1 MANAE
6 IKTILTADASQLE
19 RTLQKAEKSA
29 SNLGRGGISGAG
41 GGGLGGLAGAFGSV
55 ATKAGIAG
63 AAVGG
68 ALLAVKQGMDLISSE
83 GAAAE
88 QLNMTSSALG
98 IGTEQLQAFAFMA
111 KQTGNVTQDELTG
124 KLYKLQNS
132 VDEVVGGSESMAK
145 SFQNLGI
152 SQKEVVSLPMDKLL
166 ERIAQGAR
174 KSGTAVG
181 DLNDIFGRGAAQA
194 LIGPLRELADKGF
207 DRLTESAK
215 QAGQVIEDDTLKR
228 LENAGDRI
236 EAFGQRLKNM
246 GTRTLGAIL
255 GGLGIGPSDEQLEAA
270 RQAKLAEM
278 EMQRQQKVAAN
289 ELRLKEEAAKKQAAI
304 DSKVLA
310 LNAKKAELAMSPTIQ
325 ALDSFARIGAG
336 SGSKANQIDAMAKAS
351 YELQRKQ
358 TEIDKQILEVLKNG

>member
-29 SNLGRGGISGAG
+29 SNLGRGGTSGAG
-41 GGGLGGLAGAFGSV
+41 GGGLGGLSSAFGSI
-55 ATKAGIAG
+55 ATKAGAVG
-63 AAVGG
+63 AA
-68 ALLAVKQGMDLISSE
+68 LYSVKKGMDYISSE
-83 GAAAE
+83 VNAAE

-132 VDEVVGGSESMAK
+132 VDEVVNGSESMAK

-152 SQKEVVSLPMDKLL
+152 SQKEVVSLPIDKLL

-236 EAFGQRLKNM
+236 EAFEKRLRNM

-304 DSKVLA
+304 DSKVIA
-310 LNAKKAELAMSPTIQ
+310 LNTKKAELAMSPTIQ